1 LSGREALFLSA
12 VILFVRGMRLYHCD
26 LAARA
31 RVEFFATF
39 EHLGFSA
46 CWLAL
51 ALALGFAMFYA
62 WDKLNRG
69 WERKQALP

>member
-1 LSGREALFLSA
+1 
-12 VILFVRGMRLYHCD
+12 
-26 LAARA
+26 
-31 RVEFFATF
+31 VEFFATF